1 MHLFPFSWYIVRL
14 QSIIFKMVNDDRKQE
29 RRRTS
34 KLRFYYTL
42 LEKAGHPLRI
52 DWQQFWTKKPESV
65 PGFQPS
71 LSMQNAIALPLVPP
85 PLPTILAQASTPHPY
100 RPASTSTRAYEKMT
114 KSPQVFTLNLID
126 WAHPIRTNSHECTH
140 DTYATFAGSINFLG
154 LLFYY
159 FNTLSI

>member
-1 MHLFPFSWYIVRL
+1 
-14 QSIIFKMVNDDRKQE
+14 MVNDDRKQE

-65 PGFQPS
+65 PGFQPG
-71 LSMQNAIALPLVPP
+71 LSMQNAIALRLVPP

-100 RPASTSTRAYEKMT
+100 RPRLYLNKGLWEDDKEPTSFHSELNWLSTSYQDKFPWMYTWYLCHVCRFDQH
-114 KSPQVFTLNLID
+114 SRV
-126 WAHPIRTNSHECTH
+126 
-140 DTYATFAGSINFLG
+140 TF
-154 LLFYY
+154 LLFQY
-159 FNTLSI
+159 FKYLMAATRMVVESLPEGF

>member
-1 MHLFPFSWYIVRL
+1 
-14 QSIIFKMVNDDRKQE
+14 MVNDDMKQE

-65 PGFQPS
+65 PGFQPG
-71 LSMQNAIALPLVPP
+71 LSMQNAIALPHVPP

-100 RPASTSTRAYEKMT
+100 RPRLY
-114 KSPQVFTLNLID
+114 LNQ
-126 WAHPIRTNSHECTH
+126 
-140 DTYATFAGSINFLG
+140 G
-154 LLFYY
+154 L
-159 FNTLSI
+159 